1 MTVSHSC
8 SSRTCTFC
16 RAFVREPRR
25 GRRTAETTKLD
36 KQTVRRARELTNS
49 NRLVVTEAVLATNRP
64 DTLEAVVLTDTL
76 TTVVNSRTL
85 LRELRGELSRA
96 HRYGRNASICMISL
110 DGMQEI
116 CKQFGG
122 IAGDQLLRAV
132 AEVLRRCVRDVDII
146 GRYSS
151 TDFLIILPETAKEG
165 ASIVAERIRSNL
177 TPELLRMCNGQ
188 STVMA
193 AVATAT
199 FPVDARQEEE
209 LLNKLTRA
217 VNRITLQAR
226 RAG

>member
-1 MTVSHSC
+1 MTTSHSC

-16 RAFVREPRR
+16 RAFVREPKR
-25 GRRTAETTKLD
+25 GRKTGEATKVD
-36 KQTVRRARELTNS
+36 QQTVRRARELTNT
-49 NRLVVTEAVLATNRP
+49 NRLVVTEAVMANNRP
-64 DTLEAVVLTDTL
+64 ESIEAVVLTDSL

-110 DGMQEI
+110 DGVPEI
-116 CKQFGG
+116 SKQFGG
-122 IAGDQLLRAV
+122 IASDNLIKA
-132 AEVLRRCVRDVDII
+132 AADVLRRCVRDVDII

-151 TDFLIILPETAKEG
+151 TDFLVILPETNKEG
-165 ASIVAERIRSNL
+165 ASIVAERIRNNMA
-177 TPELLRMCNGQ
+177 PELSRMCGGQ
-188 STVMA
+188 PIVMA

-199 FPVDARQEEE
+199 FPVDGRQEEE
-209 LLNKLTRA
+209 LIAKLTRA